1 MRIVAISA
9 LALLCAGRVTT
20 ERVRFQPKG
29 QQGALARDGQSALV
43 LRKKN
48 SIVMIRPAGR
58 EFSSGWRPLF
68 VVGMTNLTRA
78 PLEFRV
84 PTSKPLK
91 V

>member
-1 MRIVAISA
+1 MRIVAISSRC
-9 LALLCAGRVTT
+9 CARVAS
-20 ERVRFQPKG
+20 
-29 QQGALARDGQSALV
+29 QQSVSGSSRKAQQETLTRDGQSALV
-43 LRKKN
+43 SRKKN

-58 EFSSGWRPLF
+58 EFSSGSRPVF

-84 PTSKPLK
+84 PTSKRLK